1 LFTEF
6 VAAFLHDRFHFEPE
20 GVQRKVPPALAEEQ
34 VLGCNDA
41 EGQDSFVRLGRIQG
55 GFVDKAAAVAA
66 GFAALRLK
74 SHEGY
79 FRDALGCQ
87 LAGPKARQTGV

>member
-1 LFTEF
+1 MRE
-6 VAAFLHDRFHFEPE
+6 
-20 GVQRKVPPALAEEQ
+20 
-34 VLGCNDA
+34 CNAA

-66 GFAALRLK
+66 GFAGLRLK

-79 FRDALGCQ
+79 FTDALGCQ
-87 LAGPKARQTGV
+87 RAGPKARQTGV